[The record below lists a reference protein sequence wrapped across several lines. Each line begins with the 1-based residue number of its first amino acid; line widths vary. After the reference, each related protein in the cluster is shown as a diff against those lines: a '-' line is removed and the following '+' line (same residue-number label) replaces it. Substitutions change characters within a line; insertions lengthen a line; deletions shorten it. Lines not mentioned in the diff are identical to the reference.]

1 MRICLVSS
9 SFYPAKLYGGP
20 IFSTWNLANKLIEKG
35 VEIYVSTT
43 NANGN
48 SRLNVR
54 TNQFV
59 NEKKN
64 FYIKY
69 YHEELI
75 NRLSFTFCFGIW
87 SDIRNADIV
96 YIQYLFHYT
105 VLFSLLFSVIQKKKI
120 IICPRGSF
128 SNFTLSNSLSFIK
141 LLWLKLFITPF
152 NKSIHWHA
160 TSYLEKE
167 DIIIKYPD
175 AKVNIVND
183 SVDFQAFQNC
193 KKYSRKQLFKEY
205 LDIDVKYV
213 SNIFFSL
220 GRLHKI
226 KRFDVLIDA
235 FALYI
240 KKDKY
245 AKLIIAGEDYGVE
258 EELRKQIINLNI
270 EKSIFL
276 IGPVNFD
283 SKKIF
288 LNNCDFFTLA
298 SDFESFGIVVIEAL
312 ACGKPIVLSNKTPW
326 KDLEKK
332 NCGIFINND
341 KETFYKA
348 FLKVVKNKYNSKEI
362 KDYVRSNYD
371 LSIIAT
377 QFLNN
382 FKDKCIF

>member
-1 MRICLVSS
+1 MRICLVTS
-9 SFYPAKLYGGP
+9 SFYPATLYGGP
-20 IFSTWNLANKLIEKG
+20 IFSTWNLANKLVEKD
-35 VEIYVSTT
+35 VKVYVSTT

-75 NRLSFTFCFGIW
+75 NRFSFTFCFGIW
-87 SDIRNADIV
+87 SDIRKADIV

-128 SNFTLSNSLSFIK
+128 SNFTLSNSFSFIK
-141 LLWLKLFITPF
+141 LLWLKFFITPF

-183 SVDFQAFQNC
+183 SVNFQAFQNC
-193 KKYSRKQLFKEY
+193 KKYSRKKLFKEY
-205 LDIDVKYV
+205 LDLDVKYV

-235 FALYI
+235 FELYI

-245 AKLIIAGEDYGVE
+245 AKLIIAGEDDGVE
-258 EELRKQIINLNI
+258 EELRKQIINLNL

-288 LNNCDFFTLA
+288 LNNCDYFTLA
-298 SDFESFGIVVIEAL
+298 SNFESFGIVIAEAL
-312 ACGKPIVLSNKTPW
+312 SCGKPIVLSNKTPW
-326 KDLEKK
+326 KKIEINK
-332 NCGIFINND
+332 CGILVNN
-341 KETFYKA
+341 E
-348 FLKVVKNKYNSKEI
+348 KNSIYNGLLRVQNEKYDSNII
-362 KDYVRSNYD
+362 KDYVKSYYD
-371 LSIIAT
+371 WSVIVDK
-377 QFLNN
+377 FLVL
-382 FKDKCIF
+382 FKK